1 MAQVLADITMRRLGW
16 IEVNGKRRD
25 VPRIKQT
32 VNRCIVAKFKAHGLT
47 AALRK

>member
-1 MAQVLADITMRRLGW
+1 MAHIVADITMRRLGW

-25 VPRIKQT
+25 IKRT
-32 VNRCIVAKFKAHGLT
+32 STKVERCIVSAFKARGLA